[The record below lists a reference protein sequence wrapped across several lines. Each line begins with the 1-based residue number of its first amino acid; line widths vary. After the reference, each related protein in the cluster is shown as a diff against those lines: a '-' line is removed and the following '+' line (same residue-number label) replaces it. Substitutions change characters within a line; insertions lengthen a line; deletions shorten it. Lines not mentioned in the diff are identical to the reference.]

1 MGAKTMGPSWL
12 DVAQTAIED
21 DESLMF
27 WIDAARESAEELAE

>member
-1 MGAKTMGPSWL
+1 MGPSWL